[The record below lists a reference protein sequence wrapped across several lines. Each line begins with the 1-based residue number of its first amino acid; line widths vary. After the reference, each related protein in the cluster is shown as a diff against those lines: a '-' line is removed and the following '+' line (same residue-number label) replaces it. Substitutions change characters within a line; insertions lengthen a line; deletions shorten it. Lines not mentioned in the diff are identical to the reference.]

1 MDGSADLQI
10 ASFTAQQRE
19 FRNVR
24 VRCGGFTLSSV
35 QVACSKGR
43 LDSMPDAALDF
54 SYVFDSQKLQLALTA
69 PGGESWQVAG
79 QLGERAWQVT
89 AQLHNAQNKRLA
101 SLLPADVPLPT
112 QGTLNGAVRVDG
124 NARGSEIINVDM
136 QLADV
141 AFSDASGLHA
151 AEKLRGSVRFA
162 ARRRGTEWN
171 WQGNIA
177 WQSGEMFWQPLYLR
191 GGSCDTLLA
200 QPADCG
206 SNCQA
211 APDETTSHSTKSP
224 QNSNQVAGYL
234 APAGSAVPCRGG
246 AVLSASGSYDGHILN
261 IKQAVADLPELGR
274 VQLTVGWD
282 VQKSTLLEGALQGGG
297 LALTKLFETYA
308 KPFLDKG
315 ALAESALYGH
325 ADVDA
330 HYRNGALQS
339 LKLKLHEAGISDAAR
354 RFALLGVNSDIDWQ
368 ADAPRTATIA
378 FAGGALLGAT
388 LGAGQ
393 WTVNMKGLEFDV
405 PQATLPILD
414 GKLDLRDFHLH
425 REMGQAGKPC
435 NGCSQAGQAGL
446 PCSDCKPE
454 WHWYFAGSVLPI
466 SMEQFSQAAG
476 WPKMLGTLAGHIPRV
491 SYDGR
496 EISVDGALL
505 FNVFDGTVVATK
517 LKLADAFGRAPRL
530 SGNLAMRNL
539 DLDLLT
545 RTFAFGNM
553 QGRLDADVNNL
564 ELQDWQPVRFEA
576 RLYSSAGRYP
586 KKISQKAVQNIS
598 SLGGAGAAAAIQR
611 SYLGIF
617 ENFGYDRIGWSCV
630 LRNDV
635 CQMGGIEATDNGPY
649 SIIRGGGIP
658 AISVMGYNRAV
669 SWGELIT
676 RLKRVT
682 QDNVTPIVE

>member
-1 MDGSADLQI
+1 MCLLALLLVSATASGAEFMLGINDIVSQAFAARGIRMVLPMDGSADLQI
-10 ASFTAQQRE
+10 ASLKVQQRE
-19 FRNVR
+19 FHNVR
-24 VRCGGFTLSSV
+24 VRCGEFTLSSV
-35 QVACSKGR
+35 QIACRKGH
-43 LDSMPDAALDF
+43 LDLMADATLDF
-54 SYVFDSQKLQLALTA
+54 SYAFDSKQLQLTLAA
-69 PGGESWQVAG
+69 AGGESWQVAG

-89 AQLHNAQNKRLA
+89 VQLRNAQGKRLA
-101 SLLPADVPLPT
+101 SLFPADVPLPT
-112 QGTLNGAVRVDG
+112 KGTLNGTLRVSG
-124 NARGSEIINVDM
+124 NASGAEIVNVDM
-136 QLADV
+136 QLADFG
-141 AFSDASGLHA
+141 FSDASGLHA
-151 AEKLRGSVRFA
+151 AEKLRGPVKLTVKCS
-162 ARRRGTEWN
+162 GTVWN
-171 WQGNIA
+171 WQGNVA

-191 GGSCDTLLA
+191 GGS
-200 QPADCG
+200 G
-206 SNCQA
+206 
-211 APDETTSHSTKSP
+211 
-224 QNSNQVAGYL
+224 
-234 APAGSAVPCRGG
+234 
-246 AVLSASGSYDGHILN
+246 LSASGSYDGKLF
-261 IKQAVADLPELGR
+261 KVEQAVVDLPDVGR
-274 VQLTVGWD
+274 VQLTAGWN
-282 VQKSTLLEGALQGGG
+282 VQKSTLLEGTLRGRG
-297 LALTKLFETYA
+297 LALTSLFEVYA

-315 ALAESALYGH
+315 SLAESALYGH

-330 HYRNGALQS
+330 QYRNGGLQS
-339 LKLKLHEAGISDAAR
+339 LRLNLHEAGISDAAR

-368 ADAPRTATIA
+368 ADAPRTAIIA
-378 FAGGALLGAT
+378 FAGGALLGAP

-405 PQATLPILD
+405 PQASLPILD

-425 REMGQAGKPC
+425 REAVQAGKPC
-435 NGCSQAGQAGL
+435 NGCSQVNQAGL
-446 PCSDCKPE
+446 PCSDCKQE
-454 WHWYFAGSVLPI
+454 WHWYFAGSLVPI
-466 SMEQFSQAAG
+466 SMEQFSTAAG

-517 LKLADAFGRAPRL
+517 LKLADAFGRAPRM

-545 RTFAFGNM
+545 RTFAFGSM
-553 QGRLDADVNNL
+553 QGRLDGDVNNL
-564 ELQDWQPVRFEA
+564 ELQDWLPVRFEA
-576 RLYSSAGRYP
+576 RVYSSAGSYP
-586 KKISQKAVQNIS
+586 RKISQRAVQNIS

-611 SYLGIF
+611 SYLGFF

-635 CQMGGIEATDNGPY
+635 CQMGGIEAADNGPY

-682 QDNVTPIVE
+682 QDNVTPIIE

>member
-1 MDGSADLQI
+1 MLGIADIASPAFSARGIRLVLPADGSADLQI
-10 ASFTAQQRE
+10 ASFKVQQRE

-43 LDSMPDAALDF
+43 LDAFPGANLEFGFDF
-54 SYVFDSQKLQLALTA
+54 STQHLQLALTA
-69 PGGESWQVAG
+69 AGGESWQVAG

-89 AQLHNAQNKRLA
+89 AQLHNAQGKRLA
-101 SLLPADVPLPT
+101 SLFPADVPLPT
-112 QGTLNGAVRVDG
+112 QGTLNGTVSVNG
-124 NARGSEIINVDM
+124 NASGAEVVNVDM

-151 AEKLRGSVRFA
+151 GEKLRGAVKFTA
-162 ARRRGTEWN
+162 KRRGTEWN

-177 WQSGEMFWQPLYLR
+177 WQSGEVFWQPLYLR
-191 GGSCDTLLA
+191 GG
-200 QPADCG
+200 
-206 SNCQA
+206 QA
-211 APDETTSHSTKSP
+211 
-224 QNSNQVAGYL
+224 
-234 APAGSAVPCRGG
+234 
-246 AVLSASGSYDGHILN
+246 LSLSGRYDGKLLKIE
-261 IKQAVADLPELGR
+261 QAVTDLPEVGR
-274 VQLTVGWD
+274 VQLTASWQQGN
-282 VQKSTLLEGALQGGG
+282 LLEGTLQGSG
-297 LALTKLFETYA
+297 LALTSLFEVYA

-315 ALAESALYGH
+315 SLAESALYGH

-330 HYRNGALQS
+330 QYRNGALQS
-339 LKLKLHEAGISDAAR
+339 LKLNLHEAGISDAER
-354 RFALLGVNSDIDWQ
+354 RFALLGVNSAIDWQ

-378 FAGGALLGAT
+378 FAGGALLGAP
-388 LGAGQ
+388 LGAGL

-405 PQATLPILD
+405 PQAALPILD

-425 REMGQAGKPC
+425 REAGQAGKPC
-435 NGCSQAGQAGL
+435 R
-446 PCSDCKPE
+446 DCKQE

-466 SMEQFSQAAG
+466 SMEQFSTAAG
-476 WPKMLGTLAGHIPRV
+476 WPKMLGTFAGHIPRV
-491 SYDGR
+491 SYDGN

-530 SGNLAMRNL
+530 SGNLTMRNL

-598 SLGGAGAAAAIQR
+598 SLGGAGAAAALER
-611 SYLGIF
+611 SYLGFF

-635 CQMGGIEATDNGPY
+635 CQMGGIEATNNGPY

>member
-10 ASFTAQQRE
+10 AGFTAQQRE

-35 QVACSKGR
+35 QVACRNGR

-54 SYVFDSQKLQLALTA
+54 SYFFDSKQLRIALTA

-89 AQLHNAQNKRLA
+89 AQMHNAQSKRLA

-112 QGTLNGAVRVDG
+112 QGTLNGAVRVNG
-124 NARGSEIINVDM
+124 NARGAEMLSVDM

-141 AFSDASGLHA
+141 GFSDASGLHA
-151 AEKLRGSVRFA
+151 AEKLRGSVGFA
-162 ARRRGTEWN
+162 ARRSGTEWN

-191 GGSCDTLLA
+191 GGHA
-200 QPADCG
+200 
-206 SNCQA
+206 
-211 APDETTSHSTKSP
+211 
-224 QNSNQVAGYL
+224 
-234 APAGSAVPCRGG
+234 
-246 AVLSASGSYDGHILN
+246 LSASGSYDGHILN
-261 IKQAVADLPELGR
+261 IKQAVADFPELGR
-274 VQLTVGWD
+274 VQLTAGWD
-282 VQKSTLLEGALQGGG
+282 VQQGVLTEGALQGRG
-297 LALTKLFETYA
+297 LALTSLFETYA

-339 LKLKLHEAGISDAAR
+339 LKLTLHEAGISDAAR
-354 RFALLGVNSDIDWQ
+354 RYALLGVNSDMVWS
-368 ADAPRTATIA
+368 ADKAGTATIA
-378 FAGGALLGAT
+378 FAGGALLGVP

-393 WTVNMKGLEFDV
+393 WTVNMNGLAFDV
-405 PQATLPILD
+405 PHAALPILD

-425 REMGQAGKPC
+425 RD
-435 NGCSQAGQAGL
+435 NNL
-446 PCSDCKPE
+446 
-454 WHWYFAGSVLPI
+454 WHWQFAGGLTPI
-466 SMEQFSQAAG
+466 SMAQLSTAAG
-476 WPKMLGTLAGHIPRV
+476 WPKMLGTLAGRIPKV

-505 FNVFDGTVVATK
+505 FNVFDGTVVATR

-545 RTFAFGNM
+545 RTFSFGNM
-553 QGRLDADVNNL
+553 QGRLDVDVNNL
-564 ELQDWQPVRFEA
+564 QLQDWQPVRFEA
-576 RLYSSAGRYP
+576 RLYSSGGSYP
-586 KKISQKAVQNIS
+586 RKISQKAVQNIS

-611 SYLGIF
+611 SYLGFF
-617 ENFGYDRIGWSCV
+617 ESFGYDRIGLSCV

-635 CQMGGIEATDNGPY
+635 CAMGGIEANDHGPY

-669 SWGELIT
+669 SWGELVT